1 MLQDV
6 PRGREAQKPSL
17 FWMSTNKGIT
27 SSPHSHRLA
36 TASRARAV
44 LTEHK
49 ETLDRITK
57 ALLERE
63 SLQSDEL
70 DTLICRPAAAP

>member
-1 MLQDV
+1 
-6 PRGREAQKPSL
+6 
-17 FWMSTNKGIT
+17 
-27 SSPHSHRLA
+27 
-36 TASRARAV
+36 V

-49 ETLDRITK
+49 ETLDQIAK

-70 DTLICRPAAAP
+70 DTLIAGQPLLPDLPALASSTSSLVSQDVTSASGPGKPIPPTLKPILRG

>member
-1 MLQDV
+1 M
-6 PRGREAQKPSL
+6 
-17 FWMSTNKGIT
+17 
-27 SSPHSHRLA
+27 
-36 TASRARAV
+36 

-49 ETLDRITK
+49 ETLDRIAK

-70 DTLICRPAAAP
+70 DTLIAGQPLLPHLPVLAPSTPSLVSHDVTAASDPEKSIPPTLTPNPQG

>member
-1 MLQDV
+1 
-6 PRGREAQKPSL
+6 
-17 FWMSTNKGIT
+17 
-27 SSPHSHRLA
+27 
-36 TASRARAV
+36 V

-49 ETLDRITK
+49 ETLDRIAK

-70 DTLICRPAAAP
+70 DTLIAGQRLLPDLPALAASLVSQGVTSALGPEKSIPPTLTSDLRG